1 MKVAIPVE
9 EKKVDSAVCISFGRT
24 PLFMVYNT
32 ESKENYFI
40 DNSAIA
46 VTGGAG
52 IKAAQ
57 SIVDNGVMAMLTP
70 HCGENAA
77 DVLKAGD
84 IKIYRTV
91 KDKNA
96 IENIE
101 MFCDGGL
108 EILENIHPGDHG
120 AGMGSHGNTGGGT
133 GGAGGHGAGAG
144 KNAGGGTGG
153 AGGHGAGAG
162 KNAGGGMGGAGGHG
176 AGAGRNGPHGNGNGN
191 RNGNGGF

>member
-9 EKKVDSAVCISFGRT
+9 ERKVDSEVCISFGRT
-24 PLFMVYNT
+24 PLFMVYDT
-32 ESKENYFI
+32 DSKESYFI

-57 SIVDNGVMAMLTP
+57 SIVDNDVVAMLTP

-84 IKIYRTV
+84 VKIYRTV

-96 IENIE
+96 IENINLFTE
-101 MFCDGGL
+101 GKL
-108 EILENIHPGDHG
+108 SILENIHPGYHG
-120 AGMGSHGNTGGGT
+120 AGMGGNAGAGSGAGMG
-133 GGAGGHGAGAG
+133 GGAGGHG
-144 KNAGGGTGG
+144 
-153 AGGHGAGAG
+153 
-162 KNAGGGMGGAGGHG
+162 
-176 AGAGRNGPHGNGNGN
+176 NGPHGH
-191 RNGNGGF
+191 GNGGF